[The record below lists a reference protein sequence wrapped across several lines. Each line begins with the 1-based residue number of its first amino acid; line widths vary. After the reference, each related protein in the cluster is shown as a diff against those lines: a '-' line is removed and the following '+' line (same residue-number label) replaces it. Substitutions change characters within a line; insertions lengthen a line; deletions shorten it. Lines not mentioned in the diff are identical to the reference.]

1 MRIEQMAQKTSL
13 FVVIDPTSQHQ
24 PALVKAL
31 LIAKLGGCK
40 LHAFLCVYKD
50 MKEAGAYASRKDF
63 KRKTLAQ
70 ASDWL
75 EALMATCK
83 LSNVPYTTEV
93 VWNSNWVE
101 CLVRSI
107 GKSRCELVIKSSYH
121 HGKARRFFSKTA
133 DYYLMHNCARPIL
146 FTHQTQEW
154 KSDRIMACLDLES
167 GDQDHARL
175 NNVILRS
182 ARAFSEI
189 VGMDMY
195 IGCAWEKALNTD
207 HLALKTH
214 RRVVDAAQLG
224 ELYKLAT
231 ERVLLRQGSA
241 VETLQAFCE
250 ETDPAIVVIGSLA
263 RRGISGK
270 LIGNTAEKLLD
281 IVVADLLIVN

>member
-1 MRIEQMAQKTSL
+1 MKNQKTRL
-13 FVVIDPTSQHQ
+13 FVVIDPTSEHQ

-31 LIAKLGGCK
+31 LVAKLGGCE
-40 LHAFLCVYKD
+40 LHAFLCIHKD
-50 MKEAGAYASRKDF
+50 MKESGVYASRKDF

-75 EALMATCK
+75 ETLMATCK
-83 LSNVPYTTEV
+83 LSDVPYTSEV

-101 CLVRSI
+101 CLVHSI
-107 GKSRCELVIKSSYH
+107 DKSRCDLVIKSSYH

-133 DYYLMHNCARPIL
+133 DYYLMHHCARPIL

-167 GDQDHARL
+167 GDPDHTRL

-189 VGMDMY
+189 VGMDMH
-195 IGCAWEKALNTD
+195 IGCAWVKAINPA
-207 HLALKTH
+207 HLALETD
-214 RRVVDAAQLG
+214 RRAVDAEQLG
-224 ELYKLAT
+224 KLYNLAT
-231 ERVLLRQGSA
+231 ERVLLRQGNA
-241 VETLQAFCE
+241 VETLQAICE
-250 ETDPAIVVIGSLA
+250 ETNPAIVVIGSLA
-263 RRGISGK
+263 RSGIRGK

-281 IVVADLLIVN
+281 VVVADLLIVS

>member
-1 MRIEQMAQKTSL
+1 MAQRTSL
-13 FVVIDPTSQHQ
+13 FVVIDPTTQHQ

-40 LHAFLCVYKD
+40 LHAFLCIHKD

-63 KRKTLAQ
+63 KRKTLEQ
-70 ASDWL
+70 ATAWL
-75 EALMATCK
+75 ESLMATCK
-83 LSNVPYTTEV
+83 LSDVPYTSEV
-93 VWNSNWVE
+93 VWNDLWVK

-107 GKSRCELVIKSSYH
+107 GKSSCDLVIKSSYH

-133 DYYLMHNCARPIL
+133 DYYLMHHCARPIL
-146 FTHQTQEW
+146 FTHQAQEW
-154 KSDRIMACLDLES
+154 KSDRILACLDLES
-167 GDQDHARL
+167 GDPDHARL
-175 NNVILRS
+175 NKVILR
-182 ARAFSEI
+182 ATRAFSEI

-195 IGCAWEKALNTD
+195 IGCAWVRALDTE
-207 HLALKTH
+207 HLPLKPL
-214 RRVVDAAQLG
+214 RRDVDAAQLG
-224 ELYKLAT
+224 ELYGLAT
-231 ERVLLRQGSA
+231 ERVLLRQGST

-281 IVVADLLIVN
+281 IVVADLLIVNLSAVL

>member
-1 MRIEQMAQKTSL
+1 MAQRTSL
-13 FVVIDPTSQHQ
+13 FVVMDPTSQHQ

-31 LIAKLGGCK
+31 LIAKLGGCE
-40 LHAFLCVYKD
+40 LHAFLCIHKD
-50 MKEAGAYASRKDF
+50 MKESGAYASRKDF

-75 EALMATCK
+75 EDLMETCR
-83 LSNVPYTTEV
+83 LSEVPYTTEV
-93 VWNSNWVE
+93 VWNNNWVE

-121 HGKARRFFSKTA
+121 HGKGRRFFSKTA
-133 DYYLMHNCARPIL
+133 DYYLMHHCVRPIL
-146 FTHQTQEW
+146 FAHQIQEW

-167 GDQDHARL
+167 GDPDHARL
-175 NNVILRS
+175 NDVILRTT
-182 ARAFSEI
+182 RAFSET

-195 IGCAWEKALNTD
+195 IACARVRALNTD
-207 HLALKTH
+207 HLALKAH
-214 RRVVDAAQLG
+214 REVDAAQLG
-224 ELYKLAT
+224 ELYELAT
-231 ERVLLRQGSA
+231 ERVLLRQGST